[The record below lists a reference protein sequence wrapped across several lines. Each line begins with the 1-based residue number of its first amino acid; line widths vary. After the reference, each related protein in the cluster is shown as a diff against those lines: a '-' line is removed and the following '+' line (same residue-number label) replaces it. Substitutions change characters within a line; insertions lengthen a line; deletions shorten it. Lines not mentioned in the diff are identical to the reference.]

1 MKPNKIICVT
11 FKLVLFSFF
20 LLQGTGCFSPDEQSS
35 STPQDQG
42 LEEHAHNE
50 AEVHDEHDHDLHDH
64 DEADHDDD
72 HVESDGHAEEHAHNE
87 AEVHDEH
94 DHDLHDHGEADHDD
108 DHVEPDGHAEEHA
121 HNEAEI
127 HDEHDHDLHDHDET
141 GAGEEH
147 PESDEHAEE
156 GLLHLSKA
164 EMKNMGIEF
173 TQAAPGTLTIE
184 LDVPGEIR
192 LNADRQA
199 NIVPRLSGIVKE
211 VMKSVGDP
219 VTKGE
224 VMAVIESRDLADA
237 RSFFHAARESVTLA
251 EANYAREERLWKKKI
266 SAEQEYLTA
275 KQELS
280 EARIELESAKQK
292 LLTLG
297 FSSKY
302 LEDHPHDLSE
312 VLTAFNV
319 TAPFD
324 AKVIE
329 KEITLGELL
338 QEDTVAFVVAD
349 LSTVWVDLSIYQKD
363 LPFVYEGQS
372 ISITGGRGIPDAEGT
387 ITYLSPVISEE
398 TRTALARVILPN
410 PEGHFRPGLFVTAS
424 LVGEEIPVPL
434 VVPKSALQNL
444 EGETCIFI
452 RHEGDF
458 KHQPVTIGKTT
469 KTHVEVTSGLKAG
482 QYYVSQG
489 SFELKA
495 KIVTSTMDS
504 HAGHGH

>member
-1 MKPNKIICVT
+1 
-11 FKLVLFSFF
+11 
-20 LLQGTGCFSPDEQSS
+20 
-35 STPQDQG
+35 
-42 LEEHAHNE
+42 
-50 AEVHDEHDHDLHDH
+50 
-64 DEADHDDD
+64 
-72 HVESDGHAEEHAHNE
+72 
-87 AEVHDEH
+87 
-94 DHDLHDHGEADHDD
+94 
-108 DHVEPDGHAEEHA
+108 
-121 HNEAEI
+121 
-127 HDEHDHDLHDHDET
+127 
-141 GAGEEH
+141 
-147 PESDEHAEE
+147 
-156 GLLHLSKA
+156 
-164 EMKNMGIEF
+164 MGIELA
-173 TQAAPGTLTIE
+173 QAAPGKLKIE

-219 VTKGE
+219 VIKGE

-292 LLTLG
+292 LLALG

-302 LEDHPHDLSE
+302 LEDHPHDLTE

-363 LPFVYEGQS
+363 LAFVHEGQS
-372 ISITGGRGIPDAEGT
+372 ISITAGRGIPEAKGT

-410 PEGHFRPGLFVTAS
+410 PDGHFRPGLFITAS
-424 LVGEEIPVPL
+424 LVGEEIPVSL

-452 RHEGDF
+452 KDQGDF

-469 KTHVEVTSGLKAG
+469 KTHAEVTSGLKAG
-482 QYYVSQG
+482 QHYVSQG
-489 SFELKA
+489 AFELKA

>member
-1 MKPNKIICVT
+1 MKLKKIIFLT
-11 FKLVLFSFF
+11 FKLVLFAFF
-20 LLQGTGCFSPDEQSS
+20 LLQGAGCFSPDEQSS
-35 STPQDQG
+35 STLQDQG
-42 LEEHAHNE
+42 AEEHVHTEAEVHDDHDHDLHNEADHNGDHVAADGHAEEHVHNE
-50 AEVHDEHDHDLHDH
+50 AEVHDDHDHDLHDH
-64 DEADHDDD
+64 DEAGD
-72 HVESDGHAEEHAHNE
+72 
-87 AEVHDEH
+87 
-94 DHDLHDHGEADHDD
+94 
-108 DHVEPDGHAEEHA
+108 
-121 HNEAEI
+121 
-127 HDEHDHDLHDHDET
+127 
-141 GAGEEH
+141 GEEH

-156 GLLHLSKA
+156 GLIHLSKA
-164 EMKNMGIEF
+164 EMKNMGLQIV
-173 TQAAPGTLTIE
+173 QAAPGTLTIE

-199 NIVPRLSGIVKE
+199 NIVPRLSGIVKD

-219 VTKGE
+219 VRKGE

-266 SAEQEYLTA
+266 SAEHEYLTA

-280 EARIELESAKQK
+280 EARIAMESAKQK

-297 FSSKY
+297 FSSNY

-329 KEITLGELL
+329 KDITLGELL

-363 LPFVYEGQS
+363 LAFVHEGQL
-372 ISITGGRGIPDAEGT
+372 ISITAGRGIPDATGT

-424 LVGEEIPVPL
+424 LAGEEIPVSL

-444 EGETCIFI
+444 DGETCIFI
-452 RHEGDF
+452 KQDGDF
-458 KHQPVTIGKTT
+458 KQQPVTIGKTS
-469 KTHVEVTSGLKAG
+469 KTHAEVTSGLKAG

-489 SFELKA
+489 AFELKA

>member
-1 MKPNKIICVT
+1 MKPRKTILLT
-11 FKLVLFSFF
+11 FTLIVFAFF
-20 LLQGTGCFSPDEQSS
+20 LLQATGCFSPDEQSS
-35 STPQDQG
+35 TTLQDQG
-42 LEEHAHNE
+42 LEEHAP
-50 AEVHDEHDHDLHDH
+50 
-64 DEADHDDD
+64 
-72 HVESDGHAEEHAHNE
+72 SE

-108 DHVEPDGHAEEHA
+108 DLGESDGHAEEHA
-121 HNEAEI
+121 DSEAEV
-127 HDEHDHDLHDHDET
+127 HDEHDHDLHDHEEAGD
-141 GAGEEH
+141 GEEH

-156 GLLHLSKA
+156 GLIHLSKA
-164 EMKNMGIEF
+164 EMKNMGLQIA
-173 TQAAPGTLTIE
+173 QAAPGTLTIE

-211 VMKSVGDP
+211 IMKSVGDP
-219 VTKGE
+219 VRKGE
-224 VMAVIESRDLADA
+224 VMAVIESSDLADA
-237 RSFFHAARESVTLA
+237 RSVFHAARESVTLA

-280 EARIELESAKQK
+280 EARIEMESAKQK
-292 LLTLG
+292 LLALG
-297 FSSKY
+297 FTSNY
-302 LEDHPHDLSE
+302 LEDHPHDLTE
-312 VLTAFNV
+312 VLTAFNL

-324 AKVIE
+324 ARVIE

-349 LSTVWVDLSIYQKD
+349 LSTVWVDLSISQKD
-363 LPFVYEGQS
+363 LVFVHEGQS
-372 ISITGGRGIPDAEGT
+372 VSITAGHSIPDAKGT

-410 PEGHFRPGLFVTAS
+410 PEGHFRPGIFVTAS
-424 LVGEEIPVPL
+424 LAGEEIPVPL
-434 VVPKSALQNL
+434 LVPKSALQNL

-452 RHEGDF
+452 KNQGDF
-458 KHQPVTIGKTT
+458 KQQPVTIGKTS
-469 KTHVEVTSGLKAG
+469 KTHAEVTSGLKAG
-482 QYYVSQG
+482 QYYVTQG
-489 SFELKA
+489 AFELKA